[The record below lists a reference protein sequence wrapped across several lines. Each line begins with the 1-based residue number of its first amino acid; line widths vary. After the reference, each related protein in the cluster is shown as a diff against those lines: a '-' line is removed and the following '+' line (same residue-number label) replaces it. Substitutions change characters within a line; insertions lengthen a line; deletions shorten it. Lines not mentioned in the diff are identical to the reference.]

1 MMHEIELN
9 GYEAALV
16 GERYLMFGTRG
27 SYGIEQLHITAGE
40 AWDGLDITAT
50 FCPPGEEPVR
60 MLLGEDGCIDVPPE
74 ATAKATSIA
83 TGRIV
88 FSGINDGVCRI
99 SLDVPYYV
107 RDHSETNGKESEG
120 ITPSVIDQII
130 AETRGDRV
138 AAAES
143 ASAADKSAVDAAASA
158 KAAEDAANAA
168 LTAKQETE
176 QAAADALQSI
186 AEAETSAVQAVEN
199 TGREQSEAV
208 AAAGDTQI
216 GRINTASDTALK
228 NIADTKAGAL
238 AEVTTEGGKQI
249 GLIGDTAVGALD
261 DIKSAKDGA
270 LTEISAEGQ
279 TQKSTVAAEGEK
291 QLEAVTKKAATAE
304 AAAKRAEDAAQS
316 FGVGVHRYGALWDG
330 INSACTRLYN
340 AEGKTAAAHMGTF
353 DAGIVNDFDNIYPWS
368 EMRLCNWIP
377 GTATEKAKI
386 TAFEGEPGYDAS
398 ANLGAYRPE
407 FWYSIEPQT
416 GGGILFVVADG
427 KLPGYHYSPPYMLTS
442 CFVANDGS
450 GGLQCKSGDIQCD
463 SVSLNNYNTMNA
475 AQGMLTED
483 YWADGAEKLLLT
495 VEFAEMNSQKV
506 TGNGFTGARYNE
518 NDVAQKTEAAANSVV
533 VLATAASNF
542 VAGSQTIGLGTSLG
556 GNQKMKHRKL
566 IEIADYEGDATLKR
580 LVFDG
585 APVDVAQG
593 DIVYSTSAV
602 FDGAPVGHGSGYV
615 GANGKAISY
624 YRGAALQTGAY
635 MWIANILR
643 ASDETVWV
651 APSDATQTGAIGEDW
666 INTGLTLPT
675 AEGTVKHLAVSKKC
689 PLVIQPD
696 AVGNGATTT
705 APVGDYFYRPRAGD
719 GVTALLSRGNF
730 ANGSNAGA
738 WYGSWWYTPSNA
750 SWNWASQLLSYW
762 GTLKQCDSYNFRRT
776 RFDTFVSI
784 SHCKEV
790 MKNVHNRRRCTS
802 GGV

>member
-1 MMHEIELN
+1 MLHEIELN
-9 GYEAALV
+9 GYEAALI

-27 SYGIEQLHITAGE
+27 SYGIEQLYITAGE

-60 MLLGEDGCIDVPPE
+60 VLLGRDNCINVPPE
-74 ATAKATSIA
+74 ATAKATHTVS
-83 TGRIV
+83 GHIV
-88 FSGINDGVCRI
+88 FTGVSSGVRRI
-99 SLDVPYYV
+99 SHDLTYRVA
-107 RDHSETNGKESEG
+107 DHSGTEDGEG
-120 ITPSVIDQII
+120 GTTPSIIDQIL
-130 AETRGDRV
+130 AETKADRV

-238 AEVTTEGGKQI
+238 AEVTAEGGKQI
-249 GLIGDTAVGALD
+249 GLIGDTAARALD

-407 FWYSIEPQT
+407 FWYSVEPQAD
-416 GGGILFVVADG
+416 GGILFVVADG

-463 SVSLNNYNTMNA
+463 SVSLNDYNTKNA

-506 TGNGFTGARYNE
+506 TGNGFTEARYNQ
-518 NDVAQKTEAAANSVV
+518 NDMAQKTEAAANSVV
-533 VLATAASNF
+533 VLAAAASNF

-666 INTGLTLPT
+666 INTGLTVAT
-675 AEGTVKHLAVSKKC
+675 AEGAVKHLAVSKKC

-705 APVGDYFYRPRAGD
+705 APVGDYFYRPQAGT
-719 GVTALLSRGNF
+719 GVTAVLSRG
-730 ANGSNAGA
+730 ALSYGSSAGA
-738 WYGSWWYTPSNA
+738 WCGVWWSPPSYA
-750 SWNWASQLLSYW
+750 RWSWASRSLIRNPFG
-762 GTLKQCDSYNFRRT
+762 GT
-776 RFDTFVSI
+776 
-784 SHCKEV
+784 
-790 MKNVHNRRRCTS
+790 
-802 GGV
+802 GVATPVTPD

>member
-1 MMHEIELN
+1 MNTVSTNRAVRRIDMEKQRVIAVDFDGCLCDN
-9 GYEAALV
+9 AYPDIGAPNWQVIDAALK
-16 GERYLMFGTRG
+16 ERADGAALILWTCREGDMLQQALDACKGWGLEFDAVNDSLPKWKETWKNDPRKIGATEY
-27 SYGIEQLHITAGE
+27 
-40 AWDGLDITAT
+40 WDDKA
-50 FCPPGEEPVR
+50 VR
-60 MLLGEDGCIDVPPE
+60 MPNIDPV
-74 ATAKATSIA
+74 T
-83 TGRIV
+83 
-88 FSGINDGVCRI
+88 
-99 SLDVPYYV
+99 
-107 RDHSETNGKESEG
+107 
-120 ITPSVIDQII
+120 
-130 AETRGDRV
+130 
-138 AAAES
+138 AAAE
-143 ASAADKSAVDAAASA
+143 
-158 KAAEDAANAA
+158 A
-168 LTAKQETE
+168 LGM
-176 QAAADALQSI
+176 S
-186 AEAETSAVQAVEN
+186 
-199 TGREQSEAV
+199 
-208 AAAGDTQI
+208 
-216 GRINTASDTALK
+216 
-228 NIADTKAGAL
+228 
-238 AEVTTEGGKQI
+238 
-249 GLIGDTAVGALD
+249 
-261 DIKSAKDGA
+261 
-270 LTEISAEGQ
+270 
-279 TQKSTVAAEGEK
+279 
-291 QLEAVTKKAATAE
+291 
-304 AAAKRAEDAAQS
+304 
-316 FGVGVHRYGALWDG
+316 
-330 INSACTRLYN
+330 
-340 AEGKTAAAHMGTF
+340 
-353 DAGIVNDFDNIYPWS
+353 P
-368 EMRLCNWIP
+368 
-377 GTATEKAKI
+377 
-386 TAFEGEPGYDAS
+386 EPGYDAS

-533 VLATAASNF
+533 VLAAAASNF

-675 AEGTVKHLAVSKKC
+675 AEGMVKHLAVSKKC

-696 AVGNGATTT
+696 AVGNGATST
-705 APVGDYFYRPRAGD
+705 APVGDYFYRPQAGA
-719 GVTALLSRGNF
+719 GITALLSRGSF
-730 ANGSNAGA
+730 AGGSYAGA
-738 WYGSWWYTPSNA
+738 WCGFWLAPPSFAYWSRASRSLIRNPFGGTGVATPV
-750 SWNWASQLLSYW
+750 
-762 GTLKQCDSYNFRRT
+762 TPD
-776 RFDTFVSI
+776 
-784 SHCKEV
+784 
-790 MKNVHNRRRCTS
+790 
-802 GGV
+802 

>member
-9 GYEAALV
+9 GYEAKVTGAP
-16 GERYLMFGTRG
+16 YLMFGTRG
-27 SYGIEQLHITAGE
+27 SYGIERIHVTASQE
-40 AWDGLDITAT
+40 WTGLAVTVT
-50 FCPPGEEPVR
+50 FCPPGKTPVR
-60 MLLGEDGCIDVPPE
+60 VVLGDDNCIDVPPE
-74 ATAKATSIA
+74 ATANATRDLPGVVVF
-83 TGRIV
+83 TGV
-88 FSGINDGVCRI
+88 ADGVRRY
-99 SLDVPYYV
+99 SNNVLYRVEEHAGEKDAA
-107 RDHSETNGKESEG
+107 GG
-120 ITPSVIDQII
+120 ITPSIVDQIL

-143 ASAADKSAVDAAASA
+143 ANAADASAQAAAASA
-158 KAAEDAANAA
+158 KSAEDASNAA
-168 LTAKQETE
+168 LTAIET
-176 QAAADALQSI
+176 
-186 AEAETSAVQAVEN
+186 AETDAVQAVEN
-199 TGREQSEAV
+199 AGTQASDAAV
-208 AAAGDTQI
+208 KKVADTK
-216 GRINTASDTALK
+216 DTALAK
-228 NIADTKAGAL
+228 I
-238 AEVTTEGGKQI
+238 TTEG
-249 GLIGDTAVGALD
+249 
-261 DIKSAKDGA
+261 
-270 LTEISAEGQ
+270 TE
-279 TQKSTVAAEGEK
+279 QKNAVAAEGKK
-291 QLEAVTKKAATAE
+291 QLEEVTKKAATAE

-533 VLATAASNF
+533 VLAAAASNF

-675 AEGTVKHLAVSKKC
+675 AEGAVKHLAVSKKC

-705 APVGDYFYRPRAGD
+705 APVGDYFYRPRAGA
-719 GVTALLSRGNF
+719 GVTALLSRGTF
-730 ANGSNAGA
+730 ADGSDAGA
-738 WYGSWWYTPSNA
+738 WYGGWWSAPSIAYWNGASRSLIRNPFGGTGVATPV
-750 SWNWASQLLSYW
+750 
-762 GTLKQCDSYNFRRT
+762 TPD
-776 RFDTFVSI
+776 
-784 SHCKEV
+784 
-790 MKNVHNRRRCTS
+790 
-802 GGV
+802 

>member
-1 MMHEIELN
+1 MLHEIELN

-60 MLLGEDGCIDVPPE
+60 VLLGKDGCINVPPE
-74 ATAKATSIA
+74 ATAKATHTVS
-83 TGRIV
+83 GHIV
-88 FSGINDGVCRI
+88 FTGVSSGVRRI
-99 SLDVPYYV
+99 SHDLTYRVA
-107 RDHSETNGKESEG
+107 DHSGTEDGEG
-120 ITPSVIDQII
+120 GATPSIIDQIL

-143 ASAADKSAVDAAASA
+143 ANAADASAQAAAASA
-158 KAAEDAANAA
+158 KSAEDASNAA
-168 LTAKQETE
+168 LTAIET
-176 QAAADALQSI
+176 
-186 AEAETSAVQAVEN
+186 AETDAVQAVEN
-199 TGREQSEAV
+199 AGTQASDAAV
-208 AAAGDTQI
+208 KKVADTK
-216 GRINTASDTALK
+216 DTALAK
-228 NIADTKAGAL
+228 I
-238 AEVTTEGGKQI
+238 TTEG
-249 GLIGDTAVGALD
+249 
-261 DIKSAKDGA
+261 
-270 LTEISAEGQ
+270 TE
-279 TQKSTVAAEGEK
+279 QKNAVAAEGEK
-291 QLEAVTKKAATAE
+291 QLEEVTKKAATAE

-533 VLATAASNF
+533 VLAAAASNF

-675 AEGTVKHLAVSKKC
+675 AKGTVKHLAVSKKC

-705 APVGDYFYRPRAGD
+705 APVGDYFYRPQAGA
-719 GVTALLSRGNF
+719 GVTALLSRGYF
-730 ANGSNAGA
+730 ASGSNAGA
-738 WYGSWWYTPSNA
+738 WYGNWWNTPSNA
-750 SWNWASQLLSYW
+750 NWNRASQLLSYW

>member
-1 MMHEIELN
+1 MVNNTVHTITLS
-9 GYEAALV
+9 GYTATAEGNCWALQ
-16 GERYLMFGTRG
+16 LGTWD
-27 SYGIEQLHITAGE
+27 SYGIEQIQLALGPE
-40 AWDGLDITAT
+40 WEGLVITAT
-50 FCPPGEEPVR
+50 FTPPKGRKAVKVVVDSSG
-60 MLLGEDGCIDVPPE
+60 LFDVPQE
-74 ATAKATSIA
+74 ATALSGHGTITFAGSTS
-83 TGRIV
+83 GQQ
-88 FSGINDGVCRI
+88 RI
-99 SLDVPYYV
+99 SVDVPYGV
-107 RDHSETNGKESEG
+107 GTHAAIDGVTPTP
-120 ITPSVIDQII
+120 TPSEWAQFVAQVQQARDD
-130 AETRGDRV
+130 AE
-138 AAAES
+138 AAA
-143 ASAADKSAVDAAASA
+143 
-158 KAAEDAANAA
+158 
-168 LTAKQETE
+168 
-176 QAAADALQSI
+176 QAAAGSAQ
-186 AEAETSAVQAVEN
+186 EAQNIVDGAVQAVEN

-238 AEVTTEGGKQI
+238 AEVTAEGGKQI
-249 GLIGDTAVGALD
+249 GLIGDTAAGALD

-533 VLATAASNF
+533 VLAAAASNF

-566 IEIADYEGDATLKR
+566 IEIADYEGDSTLKR

-675 AEGTVKHLAVSKKC
+675 AEGAVKHLAVSKKC

-705 APVGDYFYRPRAGD
+705 APVGDYFYRPQAGA
-719 GVTALLSRGNF
+719 GVTALLSRGAC
-730 ANGSNAGA
+730 ANGSTAGA
-738 WYGSWWYTPSNA
+738 WYGTWWNTPSIAHWRRA
-750 SWNWASQLLSYW
+750 SRSLIRNPFG
-762 GTLKQCDSYNFRRT
+762 GT
-776 RFDTFVSI
+776 
-784 SHCKEV
+784 
-790 MKNVHNRRRCTS
+790 
-802 GGV
+802 GVATPVTPD

>member
-9 GYEAALV
+9 GYEAKVTGAP
-16 GERYLMFGTRG
+16 YLMFGTRG
-27 SYGIEQLHITAGE
+27 SYGIERLHVTASQE
-40 AWDGLDITAT
+40 WTGLAVTVT
-50 FCPPGEEPVR
+50 FCPPGKTPVR
-60 MLLGEDGCIDVPPE
+60 VVLGDDNCIDVPPE
-74 ATAKATSIA
+74 ATANATRDLPGVVVF
-83 TGRIV
+83 TGV
-88 FSGINDGVCRI
+88 ADGVRRY
-99 SLDVPYYV
+99 SNNVMYRVEEHAGEKDA
-107 RDHSETNGKESEG
+107 EGG
-120 ITPSVIDQII
+120 ITPSIVDQIL

-143 ASAADKSAVDAAASA
+143 ANAADASAQAAAASA
-158 KAAEDAANAA
+158 KSAEDASNAA
-168 LTAKQETE
+168 LTAIET
-176 QAAADALQSI
+176 
-186 AEAETSAVQAVEN
+186 AETDAVQAVEN
-199 TGREQSEAV
+199 
-208 AAAGDTQI
+208 AGTQ
-216 GRINTASDTALK
+216 ASDTAVK
-228 NIADTKAGAL
+228 KVEDTKDSAL
-238 AEVTTEGGKQI
+238 AKITTEG
-249 GLIGDTAVGALD
+249 
-261 DIKSAKDGA
+261 
-270 LTEISAEGQ
+270 TE
-279 TQKSTVAAEGEK
+279 QKNAVAAEGEK
-291 QLEAVTKKAATAE
+291 QLEAVTKTAATAE

-340 AEGKTAAAHMGTF
+340 ADGKTAAAHMGTF

-368 EMRLCNWIP
+368 EMRLCNWVP

-442 CFVANDGS
+442 CFVANDGR
-450 GGLQCKSGDIQCD
+450 GGLQCKSGDIQYD

-533 VLATAASNF
+533 VLAAAASNF

-675 AEGTVKHLAVSKKC
+675 AEGMVKHLAVSKKC

-705 APVGDYFYRPRAGD
+705 APVGDYFYRPRAVA
-719 GVTALLSRGNF
+719 GVTALLSRGGF
-730 ANGSNAGA
+730 AGGSLAGA
-738 WYGSWWYTPSNA
+738 WYGSWWDTPSLA
-750 SWNWASQLLSYW
+750 YW
-762 GTLKQCDSYNFRRT
+762 GGASRSLIRNPF
-776 RFDTFVSI
+776 
-784 SHCKEV
+784 
-790 MKNVHNRRRCTS
+790 
-802 GGV
+802 GGTGVATPVTPD

>member
-1 MMHEIELN
+1 MHKIVLDGQTLRWYGAEPIIVSDSINQVRFEFIRLN
-9 GYEAALV
+9 GWENVVLTAQFTQSGTTYSVITQDDTAVLPAEITAGALEISVFGSESSQISRFTVEPLSLIIRASGFVPDGVSPIPPTPDLYAQWAALV
-16 GERYLMFGTRG
+16 KEER
-27 SYGIEQLHITAGE
+27 
-40 AWDGLDITAT
+40 
-50 FCPPGEEPVR
+50 
-60 MLLGEDGCIDVPPE
+60 
-74 ATAKATSIA
+74 K
-83 TGRIV
+83 
-88 FSGINDGVCRI
+88 
-99 SLDVPYYV
+99 
-107 RDHSETNGKESEG
+107 K
-120 ITPSVIDQII
+120 
-130 AETRGDRV
+130 AET
-138 AAAES
+138 AALNAASS
-143 ASAADKSAVDAAASA
+143 ARFAAASA
-158 KAAEDAANAA
+158 KSAEDASNA
-168 LTAKQETE
+168 
-176 QAAADALQSI
+176 ALQSI

-238 AEVTTEGGKQI
+238 AEVTAEGNKRI
-249 GLIGDTAVGALD
+249 GLIGDTAAGALD

-279 TQKSTVAAEGEK
+279 TQKSTVAAEGKK
-291 QLEAVTKKAATAE
+291 QLEAVTKMAATAE

-463 SVSLNNYNTMNA
+463 SVSPNNYNTMNA

-506 TGNGFTGARYNE
+506 TGNGFTGARYNK

-533 VLATAASNF
+533 VLAAAASNF

-651 APSDATQTGAIGEDW
+651 APSYATQTGAIGEDW

-675 AEGTVKHLAVSKKC
+675 AEGMVKHLAVSKKC

-705 APVGDYFYRPRAGD
+705 APVGDYFYRPRAGA

-730 ANGSNAGA
+730 ADGSNAGA
-738 WYGSWWYTPSNA
+738 WCGAWWNTPSCIA
-750 SWNWASQLLSYW
+750 YHAPR
-762 GTLKQCDSYNFRRT
+762 GTLPDESSHNTGRHSSCRT
-776 RFDTFVSI
+776 
-784 SHCKEV
+784 
-790 MKNVHNRRRCTS
+790 
-802 GGV
+802 GGH

>member
-9 GYEAALV
+9 GYEAKVTGAP
-16 GERYLMFGTRG
+16 YLMFGTRG
-27 SYGIEQLHITAGE
+27 SYGIERIHVTASQE
-40 AWDGLDITAT
+40 WTGLAVTVT
-50 FCPPGEEPVR
+50 FCPPGKTPVR
-60 MLLGEDGCIDVPPE
+60 VVLGDDNCIDVPPE
-74 ATAKATSIA
+74 ATANATRDLPGVVVF
-83 TGRIV
+83 TGV
-88 FSGINDGVCRI
+88 ADGVRRY
-99 SLDVPYYV
+99 SNNVLYRVEEHAGEKDAA
-107 RDHSETNGKESEG
+107 GG
-120 ITPSVIDQII
+120 ITPSIVDQIL

-143 ASAADKSAVDAAASA
+143 ANAADASAQAAAASA
-158 KAAEDAANAA
+158 KSAEDASNAA
-168 LTAKQETE
+168 LTAIET
-176 QAAADALQSI
+176 
-186 AEAETSAVQAVEN
+186 AETDAVQAVEN
-199 TGREQSEAV
+199 AGTQASDAAV
-208 AAAGDTQI
+208 KKVADTK
-216 GRINTASDTALK
+216 DTALAK
-228 NIADTKAGAL
+228 I
-238 AEVTTEGGKQI
+238 TTEG
-249 GLIGDTAVGALD
+249 
-261 DIKSAKDGA
+261 
-270 LTEISAEGQ
+270 TE
-279 TQKSTVAAEGEK
+279 QKNAVAAEGEK
-291 QLEAVTKKAATAE
+291 QLEEVTKKAATAE

-506 TGNGFTGARYNE
+506 TGNGFTEARYNE

-533 VLATAASNF
+533 VLAAAASNF

-705 APVGDYFYRPRAGD
+705 APVGDYFYRPRAGA
-719 GVTALLSRGNF
+719 GVTALLSRGYF
-730 ANGSNAGA
+730 ANGSSAGA
-738 WYGSWWYTPSNA
+738 WFGGWWGAPSYA
-750 SWNWASQLLSYW
+750 SWLGASRSLIRNPFG
-762 GTLKQCDSYNFRRT
+762 GT
-776 RFDTFVSI
+776 
-784 SHCKEV
+784 
-790 MKNVHNRRRCTS
+790 
-802 GGV
+802 GVATPVTPD

>member
-1 MMHEIELN
+1 MLHEIELN

-60 MLLGEDGCIDVPPE
+60 VLLGKDGCINVPPE
-74 ATAKATSIA
+74 ATAKATHTVS
-83 TGRIV
+83 GHIV
-88 FSGINDGVCRI
+88 FTGVSSGVRRI
-99 SLDVPYYV
+99 SHDLTYRVA
-107 RDHSETNGKESEG
+107 DHSGTEDGEG
-120 ITPSVIDQII
+120 GATPSIIDQIL
-130 AETRGDRV
+130 AETKADRV

-158 KAAEDAANAA
+158 KAADDAANAA
-168 LTAKQETE
+168 LTAKRETE

-238 AEVTTEGGKQI
+238 AEVTAEGGKQI
-249 GLIGDTAVGALD
+249 GLIGDTAAGALD

-506 TGNGFTGARYNE
+506 TGNGFTWARYNE

-533 VLATAASNF
+533 VLAAAASNF

-705 APVGDYFYRPRAGD
+705 APVGDYFYRPQAGA
-719 GVTALLSRGNF
+719 GVTALLSRGGF
-730 ANGSNAGA
+730 AFGSSAGA
-738 WYGSWWYTPSNA
+738 WFGGWGGPSLGRGLERGVALPHQKPLWGYGGRNP
-750 SWNWASQLLSYW
+750 
-762 GTLKQCDSYNFRRT
+762 CDAGLMQT
-776 RFDTFVSI
+776 A
-784 SHCKEV
+784 
-790 MKNVHNRRRCTS
+790 
-802 GGV
+802 